1 MISQN
6 EIKRTIGAWS
16 ILKFFPSGAEAGA
29 AISELLLSLVD
40 SDERL
45 EWLRGAVLGLNEW
58 PGPGEIRG
66 IYCTRFKPA
75 DGIEAY
81 SALSGFSPAD
91 CEAANIAKALPPRD
105 TKLLESGQREQP
117 GVSADP
123 EMNHA
128 VQQIATE
135 KRMSPPTPRDVRHV
149 EDVWERSGLWRKGEP
164 KL

>member
-16 ILKFFPSGAEAGA
+16 ILKFFPSGSEAGA

-117 GVSADP
+117 DVSADP
-123 EMNHA
+123 EMNQAVHA
-128 VQQIATE
+128 LART
-135 KRMSPPTPRDVRHV
+135 KRMSAPLKADRDYV
-149 EDVWERSGLWRKGEP
+149 EALWKNAGL
-164 KL
+164 L